1 MIWCKRGFQPI
12 FLAFSFL
19 SLTFFLSGSLVY
31 AQSQDL
37 IAAAKKEGKV
47 SVFGSL
53 CKKTVKR
60 IQNTFE
66 KKYPGIKSF
75 YWRGSTTAIM
85 KKAMSEYRA
94 DKVSWDVFLTS
105 NDPMEIMRKDG
116 MFAKY
121 QTPVGKYFEKQ
132 YHHPFYSPSYRKV
145 VIGFAYNTK
154 FIKPEEAPKSYWD
167 FVDPKWKG
175 RFTMANPAGH
185 TSTAKWLA
193 SLHLVLGSKEKAKEY
208 VQRLAANNPFMLKSM
223 NPTSKA
229 IASGE
234 SPLGVT
240 YIKFVYILGLDGAP
254 MDYVRLPA
262 YMGDSHYIA
271 PSSKSPHPN
280 AGKLWID
287 HWYSKESMD
296 IMAKSGEFVNRPGVY
311 PPLKGADKI
320 KYVEE
325 VNRSKKEYK
334 KLKKK
339 YGKLF
344 RK

>member
-1 MIWCKRGFQPI
+1 MVWCKRGFHTI
-12 FLAFSFL
+12 FLVFLFL
-19 SLTFFLSGSLVY
+19 SLTSFLSGSTLN
-31 AQSQDL
+31 AQSKEL
-37 IAAAKKEGKV
+37 IEAAKKEGKV
-47 SVFGSL
+47 SIFGSL
-53 CKKTVKR
+53 EKGTVR
-60 IQNTFE
+60 IIQDTFE
-66 KKYPGIKSF
+66 KKYPGIKTF

-85 KKAMSEYRA
+85 KKAMSEFRA
-94 DKVSWDVFLTS
+94 KKVTWDVFFTS
-105 NDPMEIMRKDG
+105 NDPMNIMRKQG
-116 MFAKY
+116 MFTKY

-145 VIGFAYNTK
+145 VVGFMYNTK
-154 FIKPEEAPKSYWD
+154 FIKPEDAPKSYWD

-175 RFTMANPAGH
+175 RITIPNPAGH
-185 TSTAKWLA
+185 TSTAKWLS
-193 SLHLVLGSKEKAKEY
+193 SLHLVLGNMEKEAEY
-208 VQRLAANNPFMLKSM
+208 IDRLAKLKPQMLKSM
-223 NPTSKA
+223 LPTSKA

-234 SPLGVT
+234 VPLGLT
-240 YIKFVYILGLDGAP
+240 YIKFVFIHGKAGAP
-254 MDYVRLPA
+254 LDYVRLPA

-271 PSSKSPHPN
+271 LSAMAPRPN

-287 HWYSKESMD
+287 HWYSQESMD

-311 PPLKGADKI
+311 PPLKDADKI
-320 KYVEE
+320 KYIEE

>member
-1 MIWCKRGFQPI
+1 
-12 FLAFSFL
+12 
-19 SLTFFLSGSLVY
+19 
-31 AQSQDL
+31 
-37 IAAAKKEGKV
+37 
-47 SVFGSL
+47 
-53 CKKTVKR
+53 
-60 IQNTFE
+60 
-66 KKYPGIKSF
+66 
-75 YWRGSTTAIM
+75 
-85 KKAMSEYRA
+85 
-94 DKVSWDVFLTS
+94 
-105 NDPMEIMRKDG
+105 MEIMRKDG

-193 SLHLVLGSKEKAKEY
+193 SLHLVLGSKEKATEY
-208 VQRLAANNPFMLKSM
+208 VQRLAANKPFMLKSM

-262 YMGDSHYIA
+262 YMG
-271 PSSKSPHPN
+271 
-280 AGKLWID
+280 G
-287 HWYSKESMD
+287 
-296 IMAKSGEFVNRPGVY
+296 
-311 PPLKGADKI
+311 
-320 KYVEE
+320 
-325 VNRSKKEYK
+325 
-334 KLKKK
+334 
-339 YGKLF
+339 
-344 RK
+344 

>member
-1 MIWCKRGFQPI
+1 MLRIKVQDKEDKIMVWCKRWFQAI
-12 FLAFSFL
+12 FPAVLFL
-19 SLTFFLSGSLVY
+19 SLTFFLSGSRVY
-31 AQSQDL
+31 AQSQEL
-37 IAAAKKEGKV
+37 IEAAKKEGKV

-53 CKKTVKR
+53 EKNTVR
-60 IQNTFE
+60 IIQGTFE
-66 KKYPGIKSF
+66 KKYPGIKTF

-85 KKAMSEYRA
+85 KKAMSEFRA
-94 DKVSWDVFLTS
+94 KKVTWDVFLTS
-105 NDPMEIMRKDG
+105 NDPLEIMRKDG
-116 MFAKY
+116 MFTKY

-145 VIGFAYNTK
+145 IIGFVFNTK

-175 RFTMANPAGH
+175 RFVMPNPAGH

-193 SLHLVLGSKEKAKEY
+193 SPHLLLGSKEKEEEY
-208 VQRLAANNPFMLKSM
+208 VKRLVANKPFMLKSL

-234 SPLGVT
+234 KPLGIT
-240 YIKFVYILGLDGAP
+240 YIKYVFILGKDGAP
-254 MDYVRLPA
+254 MDYVRLPV

-271 PSSKSPHPN
+271 LSSKSPHPN

-296 IMAKSGEFVNRPGVY
+296 IIAKCVEFVIRPVVF
-311 PPLKGADKI
+311 PPL
-320 KYVEE
+320 
-325 VNRSKKEYK
+325 
-334 KLKKK
+334 
-339 YGKLF
+339 
-344 RK
+344 

>member
-1 MIWCKRGFQPI
+1 MVCKQRYQGI
-12 FLAFSFL
+12 FLAGLFL
-19 SLTFFLSGSLVY
+19 GLAFFLSSSLVY
-31 AQSQDL
+31 AQSKKL
-37 IAAAKKEGKV
+37 IEAAKKEGKV
-47 SVFGSL
+47 SIFGSL

-66 KKYPGIKSF
+66 KKYPGVKSF

-85 KKAMSEYRA
+85 KKAMSEFRA
-94 DKVSWDVFLTS
+94 KKVTWDVFLTS

-116 MFAKY
+116 MFTKY

-145 VIGFAYNTK
+145 VVGFAYNTK

-185 TSTAKWLA
+185 TSTAKWLS
-193 SLHLVLGSKEKAKEY
+193 SLHLVLGSKEKEAEY
-208 VQRLAANNPFMLKSM
+208 IKRLVANKPLLLKSM
-223 NPTSKA
+223 NRTSKA

-240 YIKFVYILGLDGAP
+240 YIKFVYILGKDGAP
-254 MDYVRLPA
+254 MDYVRLPS
-262 YMGDSHYIA
+262 YLGDSHYIA
-271 PSSKSPHPN
+271 LSSFAPHSN

-287 HWYSKESMD
+287 HWYSKESMN

-311 PPLKGADKI
+311 PPLKDSDKI
-320 KYVEE
+320 KYTEE

-339 YGKLF
+339 YGKIF